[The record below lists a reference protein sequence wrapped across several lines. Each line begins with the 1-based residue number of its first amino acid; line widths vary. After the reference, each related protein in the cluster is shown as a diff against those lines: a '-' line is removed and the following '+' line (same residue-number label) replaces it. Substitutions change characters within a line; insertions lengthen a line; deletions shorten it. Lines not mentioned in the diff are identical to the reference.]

1 MFWYLKL
8 SDRKCP
14 RGFYTSDFLFIF
26 MFFHCFLPIAFRV
39 FSSHQACACT
49 DAFFLCRHPDHPRLP
64 RLPQRQRR
72 VFTELGHYPSRQLLV
87 KTKEASCAARNT
99 ICHERGSCDGL
110 LAVFRL
116 CVPFSFEFTQFSWE
130 NSMFEKMPF
139 QHFLKHCV
147 LMRNMWFLQSN
158 MVHLPLNPRP
168 CRHKYTLSNVWSHG
182 GQLTAWYHLPF
193 AIYHLHSCTA
203 EEEIQSIT
211 LLHSRQQ

>member
-1 MFWYLKL
+1 MKARVGRPTSLYWGPGLGPCPPLDPAWAPSYIY

-26 MFFHCFLPIAFRV
+26 RFFNCFLPIAFRV

-110 LAVFRL
+110 LAVFRV
-116 CVPFSFEFTQFSWE
+116 CVPFSFEFIQFS
-130 NSMFEKMPF
+130 
-139 QHFLKHCV
+139 
-147 LMRNMWFLQSN
+147 
-158 MVHLPLNPRP
+158 
-168 CRHKYTLSNVWSHG
+168 
-182 GQLTAWYHLPF
+182 
-193 AIYHLHSCTA
+193 
-203 EEEIQSIT
+203 
-211 LLHSRQQ
+211 

>member
-1 MFWYLKL
+1 MHSGLLALPVRTSGSTGSNEKMCQNGQFEPAVHTFSRNWAFPIPIGRSRLWIGRSRL
-8 SDRKCP
+8 WIGRSSDRKCP

-49 DAFFLCRHPDHPRLP
+49 DAFFLCRHPHHPRLP

-116 CVPFSFEFTQFSWE
+116 CVPFSFEFTQFS
-130 NSMFEKMPF
+130 
-139 QHFLKHCV
+139 
-147 LMRNMWFLQSN
+147 
-158 MVHLPLNPRP
+158 
-168 CRHKYTLSNVWSHG
+168 
-182 GQLTAWYHLPF
+182 
-193 AIYHLHSCTA
+193 
-203 EEEIQSIT
+203 
-211 LLHSRQQ
+211 